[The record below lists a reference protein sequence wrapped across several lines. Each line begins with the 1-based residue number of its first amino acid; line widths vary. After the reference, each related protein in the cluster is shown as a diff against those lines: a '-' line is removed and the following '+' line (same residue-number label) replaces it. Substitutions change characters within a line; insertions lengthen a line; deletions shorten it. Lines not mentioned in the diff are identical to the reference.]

1 MVAESAFHV
10 LHSQPLRYRNGW
22 RCRLACF
29 GRVGPCLLSRGGAA
43 SLMCVRACVRACVM
57 PPERRWSRVPT
68 CATGQCC
75 MLQASRSIFAECG
88 RLPCGPLTRDVAVQL
103 LQAPRAP
110 CCAAGRSTAT
120 WSGTATAPRA
130 TCTLQQTAAVPRLA
144 GRWAAHMLFHAP
156 LHARTTDTRT
166 RAHARTHAHMRA
178 RSGAHAR
185 THARK
190 HARTAGALTPAQ
202 VSAAEGVAL
211 QHLQQLRQGVRPPL
225 PVGAHQY
232 AEPERSLVRSAPA
245 TAALPAG

>member
-1 MVAESAFHV
+1 M
-10 LHSQPLRYRNGW
+10 
-22 RCRLACF
+22 
-29 GRVGPCLLSRGGAA
+29 
-43 SLMCVRACVRACVM
+43 RACVM

-185 THARK
+185 THAST
-190 HARTAGALTPAQ
+190 HARLGHSLRRRYRPPRASHCSICNNCVKEFDHHCPWVRTNMPNRNGPSCAAHRLQWLCPQGRVGGGRVGGGRHSGWCVRVRFRRCGALERRPLTHSPVAQ
-202 VSAAEGVAL
+202 ACPRRELS
-211 QHLQQLRQGVRPPL
+211 
-225 PVGAHQY
+225 
-232 AEPERSLVRSAPA
+232 
-245 TAALPAG
+245 

>member
-1 MVAESAFHV
+1 
-10 LHSQPLRYRNGW
+10 
-22 RCRLACF
+22 
-29 GRVGPCLLSRGGAA
+29 
-43 SLMCVRACVRACVM
+43 
-57 PPERRWSRVPT
+57 
-68 CATGQCC
+68 

-185 THARK
+185 TQ
-190 HARTAGALTPAQ
+190 ARTHGWGTHSGAGIGRRGRRTAASATIASRSSTTTARGCAPICRTGTVPRAQRTGYSGFARRVGTVGWGRVGGGRVGGGRHSGWCVRVRFRRCGALERRPLTHSPVAQ
-202 VSAAEGVAL
+202 ACPRRELS
-211 QHLQQLRQGVRPPL
+211 
-225 PVGAHQY
+225 
-232 AEPERSLVRSAPA
+232 
-245 TAALPAG
+245 